1 VQRTWT
7 VNPCQ
12 KKYKGKHTKK
22 LSTTNNVKFHFLPI
36 DKELKKKKN
45 YNAQCCKRHRE
56 GSSMLCCGT
65 KKSLILLILK
75 FENPLPKN

>member
-36 DKELKKKKN
+36 DKELKKKKTIMPSVVRDTGKV
-45 YNAQCCKRHRE
+45 APCSVV
-56 GSSMLCCGT
+56 GP
-65 KKSLILLILK
+65 KKVS
-75 FENPLPKN
+75 FY